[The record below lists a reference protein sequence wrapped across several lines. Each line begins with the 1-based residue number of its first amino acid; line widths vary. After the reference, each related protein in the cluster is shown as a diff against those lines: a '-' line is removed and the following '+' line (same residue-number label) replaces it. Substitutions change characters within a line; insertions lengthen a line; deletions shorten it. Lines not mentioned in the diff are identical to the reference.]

1 MSKKQSPPPL
11 RGKKFIQP
19 RATVDA
25 RFGPIET
32 VSTPDGGTSPQRRQ
46 RTILRGVVLRAH
58 HTTGNWLVHWF
69 TIGRTS
75 HVSFSKIKVVASS
88 TPSAVLRTQQLLRD
102 NKDLYLGGTDEL
114 KDYCD
119 IVLGERNKKR
129 PADTTPVAVSSS
141 PVKQSRPNRPPPT
154 LPTHASATEGKLTN
168 QSFYDAVFLRQ
179 QHLLIMFVSF
189 PLQSLPQEPP
199 LLPTVLPQEPPLL
212 LPTVLLQQEPPLLST
227 VLLQDPPLLPTVL
240 PQDPPLLPNMLPL

>member
-1 MSKKQSPPPL
+1 MSKKQSPPPS
-11 RGKKFIQP
+11 RAKFIQP
-19 RATVDA
+19 GATVDA

-32 VSTPDGGTSPQRRQ
+32 VSTPGTSPQRRQ
-46 RTILRGVVLRAH
+46 RTILRGVVLCPH

-102 NKDLYLGGTDEL
+102 NKDLYLGGIDEL

-129 PADTTPVAVSSS
+129 PADTTPVAVS
-141 PVKQSRPNRPPPT
+141 P
-154 LPTHASATEGKLTN
+154 
-168 QSFYDAVFLRQ
+168 
-179 QHLLIMFVSF
+179 
-189 PLQSLPQEPP
+189 
-199 LLPTVLPQEPPLL
+199 
-212 LPTVLLQQEPPLLST
+212 
-227 VLLQDPPLLPTVL
+227 
-240 PQDPPLLPNMLPL
+240 